1 MTFFSV
7 NNIEKRFEGLTAVDS
22 VSFNVYEKDMIGVIG
37 PNGAGKSTLFNCI
50 TGYLEPTSG
59 EIHFKEQ
66 PVTDY
71 EPEKLARNGLV
82 RTFQIP
88 KIFPTMT
95 VKNNIL
101 VAGQEH
107 PGEQLYN
114 AVAGT
119 GDTMQYE
126 SELEDRANALIDD
139 FNLTR
144 VKNEYASNIS
154 GGQRKLL
161 SLCRALMVDPGLL
174 LLDEPFAGVQEEL
187 VEEIAAQITRLNQN
201 GVTVIIIEHGIETLV
216 DLVDRM
222 MVLDNGSIIAD
233 GDPESV
239 VNKRN
244 VLETYI
250 GEMDQPKAEGGQ

>member
-7 NNIEKRFEGLTAVDS
+7 DNMEKRFEGLTAVDS
-22 VSFNVYEKDMIGVIG
+22 VSFNVYEKDIVGVIG

-59 EIHFKEQ
+59 EIHFKET

-71 EPEKLARNGLV
+71 EPDKLARNGMV

-101 VAGQEH
+101 VAGQDH
-107 PGEQLYN
+107 PGEQLLN
-114 AVAGT
+114 ALAGT
-119 GDTMQYE
+119 GDTIQHE
-126 SELEDRANALIDD
+126 SELEERAEELIDD

-161 SLCRALMVDPGLL
+161 SLCRALMVEPDLL

-216 DLVDRM
+216 ELVDRM
-222 MVLDNGSIIAD
+222 IVLDNGSIIAD

-239 VNKRN
+239 VNKRK

-250 GEMDQPKAEGGQ
+250 GEMDQPEAEGGQ

>member
-7 NNIEKRFEGLTAVDS
+7 DNMEKRFGGLTAVDS
-22 VSFNVYEKDMIGVIG
+22 VSFNVYEGDIVGVIG

-59 EIHFKEQ
+59 DIHFKER

-88 KIFPTMT
+88 KVFPTMT
-95 VKNNIL
+95 VENNIL
-101 VAGQEH
+101 VAGQDH
-107 PGEQLYN
+107 PGERLYE
-114 AVAGT
+114 ALAAT
-119 GDTMQYE
+119 DDTMQYE
-126 SELEDRANALIDD
+126 SELEERADELMDD
-139 FNLTR
+139 FNLKR

-161 SLCRALMVDPGLL
+161 SLCRSLMVNPDLL

-222 MVLDNGSIIAD
+222 IVLDNGSIIAD
-233 GDPESV
+233 GEPNSV
-239 VNKRN
+239 VNKQK

-250 GEMDQPKAEGGQ
+250 GEMDQPQAEGGQ

>member
-1 MTFFSV
+1 MTLLEA
-7 NNIEKRFEGLTAVDS
+7 NGLRKTFGGIVAVDE
-22 VSFNVYEKDMIGVIG
+22 VSFEVDRTEIVGVIG

-71 EPEKLARNGLV
+71 EPQQLARNGLV
-82 RTFQIP
+82 RTFQMP

-95 VKNNIL
+95 VKNNVL
-101 VAGQEH
+101 VAGQDH
-107 PGEQLYN
+107 PGERLYN
-114 AVAGT
+114 ALAGT
-119 GDTMQYE
+119 DNTVEYE
-126 SELEDRANALIDD
+126 SELEERAGDLIED

-144 VKNEYASNIS
+144 VKDEYASNIS

-161 SLCRALMVDPGLL
+161 SLCRALMVEPDLL

-187 VEEIAAQITRLNQN
+187 VEEIAAQISRLNQN

-216 DLVDRM
+216 NLVNRM
-222 MVLDNGSIIAD
+222 IVLDNGSIIAD
-233 GDPESV
+233 GDPETV
-239 VNKRN
+239 VNKQK

-250 GEMDQPKAEGGQ
+250 GDMDQPKAEGGQ